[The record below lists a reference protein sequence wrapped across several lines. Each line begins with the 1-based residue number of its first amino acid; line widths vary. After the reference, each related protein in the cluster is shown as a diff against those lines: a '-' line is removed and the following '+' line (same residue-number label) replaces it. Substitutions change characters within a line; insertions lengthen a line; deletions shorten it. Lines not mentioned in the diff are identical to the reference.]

1 MISQENILYLNTKKD
16 VRDVH
21 YKTQNNH
28 KNELNK
34 EDNIKSYLKQLITPK
49 KTEKEEKENQR
60 TNKTNRKQMAR

>member
-1 MISQENILYLNTKKD
+1 MYSFSSNLKIYYEIYLVNKYLNFKKN

-34 EDNIKSYLKQLITPK
+34 EDNIKSYLKYLINPK
-49 KTEKEEKENQR
+49 
-60 TNKTNRKQMAR
+60 